1 MDFIVGLPLCHGKS
15 VILVVVDR
23 VTEYAHFLSLAHPY
37 TDTLVAQL
45 FLDNVFKLHG
55 KPSTI
60 VSDKDP
66 IFLSAF
72 WKEFF
77 KLQGSK
83 LCMSLGYHPQ
93 SGRQIEVVN
102 RCLETFLKSFAG
114 N

>member
-1 MDFIVGLPLCHGKS
+1 MDFIVGLPLCHGKL

-23 VTEYAHFLSLAHPY
+23 LTEYPY